1 MMSMMPGIWARI
13 FLASLVTV
21 AIAKLLG
28 SSYNVFALFVMACVG
43 WTLVLVAVLLLD
55 RLRERVW
62 RKLRKGED
70 QDKPGT

>member
-1 MMSMMPGIWARI
+1 MMSMMPSIWWRI
-13 FLASLVTV
+13 YLASLATV
-21 AIAKLLG
+21 VLAKLLG

-55 RLRERVW
+55 RLYERLW
-62 RKLRKGED
+62 RKPREGQD